1 MADMKT
7 VLLTGSAGKIGTAL
21 RGELGSK
28 YHFKVVD
35 RVAGPQADSI
45 VADLTD
51 LPAILPAFQGVDV
64 VVHMAAEPRHTPDI
78 WWDILIPDNILAT
91 ANVYEAARQGGA
103 KRVIFFSSMHVDGL
117 YEGDHPYSAIAQ
129 GEYGGL
135 KPDQVPLV
143 THEMPV
149 RPDGP
154 YAASKIFG
162 EALGRYYAEDL
173 GMSVIC
179 LRLGTMGRD
188 DRPGADP
195 RSYVSWLSRRDL
207 ARLVELCIETMET
220 SYDIFFAT
228 SNNTWKIYDTPR
240 ARQVLGYAP
249 VDNAESFRPSGS

>member
-1 MADMKT
+1 
-7 VLLTGSAGKIGTAL
+7 
-21 RGELGSK
+21 
-28 YHFKVVD
+28 
-35 RVAGPQADSI
+35 
-45 VADLTD
+45 
-51 LPAILPAFQGVDV
+51 
-64 VVHMAAEPRHTPDI
+64 
-78 WWDILIPDNILAT
+78 
-91 ANVYEAARQGGA
+91 
-103 KRVIFFSSMHVDGL
+103 
-117 YEGDHPYSAIAQ
+117 
-129 GEYGGL
+129 
-135 KPDQVPLV
+135 
-143 THEMPV
+143 MPV